1 MNRRKFIRQTC
12 LGCLGGSIVPLVLTN
27 CQSTHY
33 ATGSIEANGIVVP
46 ISEFTYLKKE
56 QTVIRPYILVQNDT
70 LEFPI
75 YVYRFSENE
84 YSALWM
90 KCTHQGSEL
99 QASGDHLHCPSHG
112 SEFNNKGTVSQ
123 GPAEKNLKS
132 FPVTVGDGK
141 IKIDLRQS

>member
-12 LGCLGGSIVPLVLTN
+12 LGCLGGGIVPLVLTN

-33 ATGSIEANGIVVP
+33 ATGTIEANGIVVP
-46 ISEFTYLKKE
+46 VSEFTYLKKE
-56 QTVIRPYILVQNDT
+56 QTVLRPYILVQNDT

-123 GPAEKNLKS
+123 GPAEKNLKT
-132 FPVTVGDGK
+132 FPVTVSDGK
-141 IKIDLRQS
+141 IKIDLRPS

>member
-1 MNRRKFIRQTC
+1 MKTIPALIAFISAQIIIATTSAQPGEWTWMKGDSTSGNMGTYGVQGVPSPLNVPPSFYEAIEWRDPSGIFW
-12 LGCLGGSIVPLVLTN
+12 LYGGLHI
-27 CQSTHY
+27 
-33 ATGSIEANGIVVP
+33 
-46 ISEFTYLKKE
+46 
-56 QTVIRPYILVQNDT
+56 D
-70 LEFPI
+70 
-75 YVYRFSENE
+75 E

-132 FPVTVGDGK
+132 FPVSVGDGK